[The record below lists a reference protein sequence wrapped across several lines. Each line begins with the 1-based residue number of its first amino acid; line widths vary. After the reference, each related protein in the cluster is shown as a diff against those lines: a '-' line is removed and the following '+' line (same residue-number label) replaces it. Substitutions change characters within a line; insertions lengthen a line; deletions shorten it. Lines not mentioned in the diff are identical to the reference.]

1 MGKSLDEMTDK
12 ERYRLFP
19 VILSEYKPVWKKNYL
34 KERAELEQA
43 VGSHNIVRIS
53 HIGSTAV
60 PGLIAKPTI
69 DVLIEIK
76 DDTDTGR
83 LISSMQLAGYRYL
96 EQPENPPPHMMFI
109 KGYTPEGF
117 KGQVFHVHV
126 RYSGDWDELYFKDYL
141 LAHPETAE
149 KYGRL
154 KLELKNKYEHDRD
167 AYTYAKT
174 DFIKRITG
182 LARAEAQKNIENNT
196 NQSGYSDK
204 GSHPD
209 KT

>member
-1 MGKSLDEMTDK
+1 MRKSLDEMTDE
-12 ERYRLFP
+12 ERSQLFP
-19 VILSEYKPVWKKNYL
+19 VILSEYKPAWKKNYL
-34 KERAELEQA
+34 KERVVVVRA
-43 VGSHNIVRIS
+43 VGSHSIVRIN

-69 DVLIEIK
+69 DILVEIK
-76 DDTDTGR
+76 DGTDTAK
-83 LISSMQLAGYRYL
+83 LIADMQLAKYRYL
-96 EQPENPPPHMMFI
+96 EQPKNPPPHMMFI

-126 RYSGDWDELYFKDYL
+126 RYSGDWDELYFRDYL

-149 KYGRL
+149 EYGRL
-154 KLELKNKYEHDRD
+154 KLEQKHKYEHDRD

-182 LARAEAQKNIENNT
+182 LARAEAQKRLSFDRQDLPGI
-196 NQSGYSDK
+196 K
-204 GSHPD
+204 
-209 KT
+209 